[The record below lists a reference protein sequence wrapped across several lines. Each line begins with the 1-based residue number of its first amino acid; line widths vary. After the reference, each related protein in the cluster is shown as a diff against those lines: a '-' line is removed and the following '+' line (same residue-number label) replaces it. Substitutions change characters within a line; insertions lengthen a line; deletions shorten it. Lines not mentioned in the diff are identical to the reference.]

1 MIPFEFGDEP
11 YDSSSSTMVSCGVTK
26 GDTPISIVWLF
37 NGNPISTNDG
47 VLITKSGQKISTL
60 SIESVQ
66 SRHAGNYTCVA
77 RNRAGQ
83 VSHSSELKVI
93 GKIELSI
100 LHFCFILF
108 PPYPSGP
115 DHTAFR
121 VWGWTIRHLQHY
133 NGSLHCNQGGC
144 SNRVD
149 LVVQRSSTTHG
160 WRSADHPH

>member
-11 YDSSSSTMVSCGVTK
+11 YDSLSSTMVSCGVTK

-47 VLITKSGQKISTL
+47 VLITKSGQKISML

-66 SRHAGNYTCVA
+66 SRHAGNYTCVT

-93 GKIELSI
+93 GKLIVSFFLFSVLPLLTKSFRSFYLLS
-100 LHFCFILF
+100 
-108 PPYPSGP
+108 SGMSRSIS
-115 DHTAFR
+115 TAR
-121 VWGWTIRHLQHY
+121 LR
-133 NGSLHCNQGGC
+133 
-144 SNRVD
+144 
-149 LVVQRSSTTHG
+149 
-160 WRSADHPH
+160 